1 MFFLFVYFLD
11 YCRIRLV
18 NDVKVGFKGGE
29 RQFNGIVDV
38 YRKILK
44 LDGIVGLYRG
54 FVIFC
59 VGIVV
64 YRGFYFGFYDI
75 LKLLLLG
82 EDVGFIILFVFGYG
96 VIVFAGLMFYSIDI
110 IRRRMMMILGE
121 VVKYR
126 GLIDCIVQIF
136 KNEGFMLLMKGV
148 GVNILRGM
156 VGVGVFVGFDEFKK
170 LYISVRFKE

>member
-1 MFFLFVYFLD
+1 M
-11 YCRIRLV
+11 
-18 NDVKVGFKGGE
+18 
-29 RQFNGIVDV
+29 

-96 VIVFAGLMFYSIDI
+96 VIVFVGLMFYSIDI

-126 GLIDCIVQIF
+126 GLIDCIV
-136 KNEGFMLLMKGV
+136 
-148 GVNILRGM
+148 
-156 VGVGVFVGFDEFKK
+156 
-170 LYISVRFKE
+170 